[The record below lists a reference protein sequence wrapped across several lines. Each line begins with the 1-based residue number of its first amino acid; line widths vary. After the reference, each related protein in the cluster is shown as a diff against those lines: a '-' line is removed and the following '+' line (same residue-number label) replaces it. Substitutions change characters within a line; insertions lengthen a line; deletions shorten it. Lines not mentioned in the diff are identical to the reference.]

1 MDWALLLNRCFPPWY
16 RNAVREAYFFSG
28 HFGDAVRAMLGR
40 DDGSSNVADEM
51 LLAAAYG
58 HLDTENVQ
66 RAVEALLKD
75 VPNFAAQL
83 GFNFS
88 YFFIRE
94 RGLSVEGF
102 RKAGL
107 RICAS
112 DTELAP
118 YPNAVRLRECMM
130 P

>member
-1 MDWALLLNRCFPPWY
+1 MDRALRLNPRFPPWY

-28 HFGDAVRAMLGR
+28 RFEDAVRAMLGR
-40 DDGSSNVADEM
+40 DDGSSNVADKM
-51 LLAAAYG
+51 LLVAAYG
-58 HLDTENVQ
+58 HLDTENAQ
-66 RAVEALLKD
+66 RAAEALLKD

-118 YPNAVRLRECMM
+118 YPNAVRLPECMM

>member
-1 MDWALLLNRCFPPWY
+1 MVYRLNPDTKSPFPNTNP
-16 RNAVREAYFFSG
+16 RR
-28 HFGDAVRAMLGR
+28 RA
-40 DDGSSNVADEM
+40 
-51 LLAAAYG
+51 
-58 HLDTENVQ
+58 
-66 RAVEALLKD
+66 
-75 VPNFAAQL
+75 NFAAQL

-118 YPNAVRLRECMM
+118 YPNAVRLPECMSR

>member
-1 MDWALLLNRCFPPWY
+1 M
-16 RNAVREAYFFSG
+16 REAYFFSG
-28 HFGDAVRAMLGR
+28 RFEDAVRAILGR
-40 DDGSSNVADEM
+40 DDGSSNVADKM

-58 HLDTENVQ
+58 HLGDMQNAQ
-66 RAVEALLKD
+66 RAAEALLKD
-75 VPNFAAQL
+75 VPSFLAEL

-94 RGLSVEGF
+94 RERSLFVEGF

-107 RICAS
+107 QVCAS
-112 DTELAP
+112 RTDLAS
-118 YPNAVRLRECMM
+118 YPKAVRLSECMT